1 MIKVIFL
8 SDNEKGTVMMDEAE
22 ELVANLFLGNA
33 WWQVGALFL
42 SILLFLLAGKL
53 ARVILSRVAGRMDR
67 EKRVLTAVAFRSVSR
82 VVLFAMVVVML
93 FKPGGIFGT
102 NELSDIFR
110 LPWLKRGRDAE
121 ASDA

>member
-1 MIKVIFL
+1 MGL
-8 SDNEKGTVMMDEAE
+8 EKIHFVASPVALAQEAMARLVRRHGQAPLGEAE
-22 ELVANLFLGNA
+22 VIVVLGGMGSMTGSF
-33 WWQVGALFL
+33 VGAVSISVLPEVLRGVGEWRMVLYSLVLILF
-42 SILLFLLAGKL
+42 
-53 ARVILSRVAGRMDR
+53 
-67 EKRVLTAVAFRSVSR
+67 
-82 VVLFAMVVVML
+82 ML